1 MHNESRE
8 DRREALH
15 HKPQRWLKRAALV
28 GVGIAA
34 VVVATGAF
42 TRVTAN
48 QQLKTWTAIQAI
60 PTVDVIHATAND
72 APQTLILPGQVQANY
87 SAVIHARVSGYLKHW
102 YVDIGAPVK
111 AGQLLADI
119 DTPELDQQLAQARA
133 DLSTAIANQKLA
145 QVTSDRWTNLLA
157 KDAVSRQEAD
167 EKTSDLQAKTALVQ
181 AAKANVDRLVAL
193 ESFKRIVAPF
203 DGIVTA
209 RTTDIGALIAAGVP
223 NDPGL
228 FAVSDEHRL
237 RIYVKVPQAY
247 STSIDLGSTA
257 TLRVPEYP
265 DRTFA
270 AKLVST
276 SGAVGDQS
284 GTVLVELQMENP
296 GDVLKQGDYAQ
307 VQFDAPPQA
316 GVMSLPASA
325 MMFRH
330 KGMAVAVVGP
340 DSHIRLKYISIQVD
354 LGQSVEVTG
363 GGLTPSD
370 RVVNNPP
377 DSIADGELVRIAG
390 PQAGAGPQARA
401 S

>member
-8 DRREALH
+8 DTREALH
-15 HKPQRWLKRAALV
+15 HRPQPWLKRAALV
-28 GVGIAA
+28 GVGVAA
-34 VVVATGAF
+34 LIVAVGAF

-48 QQLKTWTAIQAI
+48 QQLKSWTAIQAI
-60 PTVDVIHATAND
+60 PTVDVVHASAD
-72 APQTLILPGQVQANY
+72 GAPQDLMLPGQVQADY

-111 AGQLLADI
+111 AGQVLADI

-133 DLSTAIANQKLA
+133 DLATATANQKLA
-145 QVTSDRWTNLLA
+145 QVTADRWTNLLA

-167 EKTSDLQAKTALVQ
+167 EKTGDLQAKTALVQ
-181 AAKANVDRLVAL
+181 AAKANVDRLAAM

-209 RTTDIGALIAAGVP
+209 RTTDIGALIAAGAP
-223 NDPGL
+223 GDAGL

-247 STSIDLGSTA
+247 SASIVPGSTA

-265 DRTFA
+265 DRTFV

-276 SGAVGDQS
+276 SGAVGDHS
-284 GTVLVELQMENP
+284 GTVLVELQMDNP
-296 GDVLKQGDYAQ
+296 GDVLKPGDYAQ
-307 VQFDAPPQA
+307 VQFSAPPLA

-325 MMFRH
+325 TMFRH
-330 KGMAVAVVGP
+330 RGMAVAVVGP
-340 DSHIRLKYISIQVD
+340 DDHVRIKYVSIQRD
-354 LGQSVEVTG
+354 LGQSVQVSG
-363 GGLTPSD
+363 GGLSPSD

-377 DSIADGELVRIAG
+377 DSIAEGELVRIAG
-390 PQAGAGPQARA
+390 SAPGAGPQAKA
-401 S
+401 G